1 MSLLFACKGHKATAR
16 LPTTSPTSHILN
28 RTGLIWTRLVL
39 LYIVNKNNLRAHLS
53 HSAAIKP
60 RSNQCCVWITEAEVQ
75 NTSVFPMQVVS
86 ECPGQVCC
94 LCFDNIVLVLRC
106 CANSSYS
113 LEVNWNSV
121 KALFS
126 ASGRLTKVC
135 PFSFYYYCC
144 SFETNDQDF
153 FQKPI
158 TGFFPSSDDRDIP
171 VLSVDMLVMS
181 ESESFVGCYL
191 HSQSGGV

>member
-1 MSLLFACKGHKATAR
+1 MSL
-16 LPTTSPTSHILN
+16 S
-28 RTGLIWTRLVL
+28 
-39 LYIVNKNNLRAHLS
+39 
-53 HSAAIKP
+53 
-60 RSNQCCVWITEAEVQ
+60 
-75 NTSVFPMQVVS
+75 VS

-94 LCFDNIVLVLRC
+94 LCFDNIVLILRC

-191 HSQSGGV
+191 HSQYGGV